1 MVNAAFLVVANI
13 VALLV
18 GASIVATIVPQAV
31 QEARQIPVAGQ
42 GIAISQLTSTTVLI
56 RNTGVIQVVM
66 PSDEFTATL
75 IDGVLYVTKVPAAP
89 RTVLAGPANGTSP
102 GK

>member
-1 MVNAAFLVVANI
+1 MVNVAFLVVANM
-13 VALLV
+13 VALLI
-18 GASIVATIVPQAV
+18 GASIVATVVPQAV

-42 GIAISQLTSTTVLI
+42 GIAISRLTSTSVLI
-56 RNTGVIQVVM
+56 RNTGVVQVVL

-75 IDGVLYVTKVPAAP
+75 IDGILYVNKVPVAP
-89 RTVLAGPANGTSP
+89 HMVLAGPANGTSP